1 MKKKT
6 INEEENNVE
15 KKNSLS
21 KKEIYDLNK
30 KKKEESKQ
38 KKKKT
43 ESKQKK
49 NKQKKTYTHNLGA
62 RIFAIIM
69 LVLMIGS
76 IVATISMY
84 IR

>member
-38 KKKKT
+38 KKTKT
-43 ESKQKK
+43 ESKPKK
-49 NKQKKTYTHNLGA
+49 NKKKKTYTHNLGA